1 MRKALDFSIPIE
13 KLDTPEERYK
23 RITML
28 NRKPYSVLMLVQE
41 KVLNK
46 YFKLFVLTAV
56 LSRLA
61 AQGRKTSRI
70 SRNCSAPWI
79 QRSMS

>member
-28 NRKPYSVLMLVQE
+28 NRKPYQMSSS
-41 KVLNK
+41 VLNK

-61 AQGRKTSRI
+61 AQRRKTSRI